1 MPNEPILI
9 VDDNLLNLKL
19 VKRLLE
25 IEQYQPLTAQNAEET
40 IAILDRFHPRLILM
54 DNQLP
59 GMDGV
64 ELTKQL
70 RTNPKNKDVVIVMA
84 TSYDQKGEEE
94 KARAA
99 GCDAYITKPIDTQA
113 LSGLIAE
120 LLQRKAHSLTESK
133 TKQGDL

>member
-19 VKRLLE
+19 IKRLLE
-25 IEQYQPLTAQNAEET
+25 IEQYQPLTARSAEET
-40 IAILDRFHPRLILM
+40 MAILDRFHPRLILM
-54 DNQLP
+54 DSQLP
-59 GMDGV
+59 GVDGV

-70 RTNPKNKDVVIVMA
+70 RANPKNNDVVIVMA

-99 GCDAYITKPIDTQA
+99 GCNAYITKPLDTQA

-120 LLQRKAHSLTESK
+120 LLQRKNP
-133 TKQGDL
+133 